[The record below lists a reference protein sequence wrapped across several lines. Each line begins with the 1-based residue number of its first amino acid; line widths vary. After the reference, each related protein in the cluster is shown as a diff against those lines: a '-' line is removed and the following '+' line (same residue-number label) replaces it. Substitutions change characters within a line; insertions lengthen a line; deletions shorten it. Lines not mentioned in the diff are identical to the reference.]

1 VATKSLISGQDFKL
15 LSRISVSELVQLKL
29 NIETSVTKASSTIVS
44 GGEYRRKRTALN
56 ECYRAEDEYRRSRD
70 HEGILNR
77 RRIEYRRK
85 RTALNECYRAED
97 EYRRSRD
104 HEGILNRRRI
114 EYRRSARPL
123 TNTIALRMVSPK
135 PHEEV
140 GVLRFG

>member
-77 RRIEYRRK
+77 RRIEYRR
-85 RTALNECYRAED
+85 
-97 EYRRSRD
+97 
-104 HEGILNRRRI
+104 
-114 EYRRSARPL
+114 SARPL